1 MPLNRRLHAAPT
13 CAIFTAVV
21 AGVLLAGPATM
32 PGAAQPVELAATGF
46 TVHQID
52 TGLTGGYQV
61 VIADLNRDGRPDII
75 ALASGLSELRW
86 YENPGWQRHVLATG
100 LNRPINAAVHDV
112 DGDGIPEIAVAH
124 EFSNV
129 YANSLGI
136 VSLLTHQGDPVQP
149 WSVKEIDR
157 LPTAHRIR
165 FADITGTGRKVL
177 INYPLIGPRAV
188 APDYRDRL
196 PLVMYRPGDWTR
208 EVITDAE
215 EGVVHG
221 IQGVDWPDGPREAI
235 LSASFLGVHQ
245 LEFSGGRWT
254 RTLLTTGDPQ
264 AWPKSGASDVA
275 AGQLGGERFLATI
288 EPWHGNAVAV
298 YTKTGGSWRRQV
310 IDETLGDGHTIVVA
324 DFDGDGDDEI
334 VVGERQGKR
343 SAYLYRHAGRGTGAK
358 SPASGGSPA
367 AVWSKSVL
375 DAGDMA
381 AAGCAAEDLNADR
394 RVDLVCIGTATA
406 NLKWYENQ
414 QIADGRRR

>member
-1 MPLNRRLHAAPT
+1 MSLNRVMRAVPAFAM
-13 CAIFTAVV
+13 CAAVV
-21 AGVLLAGPATM
+21 AGVLLAGPGMT
-32 PGAAQPVELAATGF
+32 PGAAQSGDPQASGF
-46 TVHQID
+46 IPHEIE
-52 TGLTGGYQV
+52 TGLTGGYQA

-112 DGDGIPEIAVAH
+112 DGDGIPEIAVAY

-136 VSLLTHQGDPVQP
+136 VSLLTHQGDPALP

-196 PLVMYRPGDWTR
+196 PLVMYRPGDWKR

-221 IQGVDWPDGPREAI
+221 IQVVDWPDGPREAV
-235 LSASFLGVHQ
+235 LSASFLGVHA
-245 LEFSGGRWT
+245 LEFSAGRWT

-275 AGQLGGERFLATI
+275 TGQLRGERFLATI
-288 EPWHGNAVAV
+288 EPWHGNTVAV
-298 YTKTGGSWRRQV
+298 YTKTRDSWARQV
-310 IDETLGDGHTIVVA
+310 VDETLGDGHTIVVA

-343 SAYLYRHAGRGTGAK
+343 SAYLYRHTARGTSAEGV
-358 SPASGGSPA
+358 ASGSRA
-367 AVWSKSVL
+367 ALWSKSVV
-375 DAGDMA
+375 DAGGMA
-381 AAGCAAEDLNADR
+381 AAGCAAADLNADR

-406 NLKWYENQ
+406 NLKWYENRQ
-414 QIADGRRR
+414 RAEGSPR